1 MIAFILGMLCM
12 ICLYG
17 IFCFITEWLDNDGWW

>member
-12 ICLYG
+12 NCLYG
-17 IFCFITEWLDNDGWW
+17 IFCLLSEWLDNDGWL

>member
-1 MIAFILGMLCM
+1 MIDFILGVLCM

-17 IFCFITEWLDNDGWW
+17 IFCIISEWLDHNGW